1 MVSEIKSTSAGTPQA
16 IDASVRRIER
26 GPQAEAP
33 RAADGNEVVTL
44 TDLAARLQQ
53 LTDAVRDV
61 PVVDQARVDEL
72 RDALESGSYQVDERE
87 IADKLSTFEAMV
99 GRTQRG

>member
-1 MVSEIKSTSAGTPQA
+1 MVSEIKSPTAGTPQA
-16 IDASVRRIER
+16 IDPSVRRIER
-26 GPQAEAP
+26 GTQAEAA
-33 RAADGNEVVTL
+33 RAADSNETVTL

-61 PVVDQARVDEL
+61 PVVDQARVGEL

-87 IADKLSTFEAMV
+87 TADKLSAFESLV
-99 GRTQRG
+99 GRPGRG